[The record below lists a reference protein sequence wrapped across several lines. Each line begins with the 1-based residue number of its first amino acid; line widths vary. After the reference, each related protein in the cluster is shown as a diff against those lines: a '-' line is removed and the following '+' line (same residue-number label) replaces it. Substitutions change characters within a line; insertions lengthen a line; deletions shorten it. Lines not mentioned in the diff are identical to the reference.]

1 MADERFDGQFLHMA
15 QYTDGGVRGLV
26 DVFFSFLRRKT
37 DFFTGS
43 DEDLNE
49 SRKIAKEL
57 VDERFQHHAK
67 IAFAEADSKKQ
78 DKARQQKKLE
88 EQRER
93 ERKRIEEEAKAPR
106 IVEVTDEQ
114 AEKIEKQAK
123 NSAEADAAAGDGNKF
138 PKLKEDKPN
147 CDEEED
153 EEDKD
158 LLKPN
163 AGNGADMENY
173 QWTQTL
179 QEVEVRVPFRLPKLK
194 SRDVNV
200 KIQKKRLYV
209 ALKNQEPV
217 IDAEFPFEIK
227 QEDSFWTLNTG
238 TLTINI
244 EKVNQMEW
252 WSHLV
257 ITDQKINCK
266 KVSPENSKLSDLDGD
281 TRSMVEKMMFD
292 QRAKAMGEPTSEE
305 RKKQDMLKNFMK
317 QHPEMDFSKAKFC

>member
-37 DFFTGS
+37 DFYTGS
-43 DEDLNE
+43 DEDLKE

-67 IAFAEADSKKQ
+67 IAFAEADSKKK

-114 AEKIEKQAK
+114 AEKIEKKAK
-123 NSAEADAAAGDGNKF
+123 NESAEPAAGDGSKF

-153 EEDKD
+153 EEDKH

-163 AGNGADMENY
+163 VGNGADMENY

-200 KIQKKRLYV
+200 KIQKKRLFV

-257 ITDQKINCK
+257 ITDPKINCK
-266 KVSPENSKLSDLDGD
+266 KVNPENSKLSDLDGD